1 MKTKHS
7 KKIETLKNSI
17 LAAINGAGSESA
29 EEIRATALKKV
40 KAFIKTIH
48 GVMVLAKEPQP
59 TSLSN
64 N

>member
-7 KKIETLKNSI
+7 RKIETLKNSI
-17 LAAINGAGSESA
+17 LAAINGTSSKAAGEVRS
-29 EEIRATALKKV
+29 TTLKTV
-40 KAFIKTIH
+40 KAFIRTIH

-59 TSLSN
+59 ASLSN